1 MNQILLKK
9 NKLNQRN
16 HMLYNWLEDNRLLEP
31 QFKEGQVY
39 NKINWLINFNKM
51 YNKKR
56 NQFNTREKEVY

>member
-1 MNQILLKK
+1 
-9 NKLNQRN
+9 
-16 HMLYNWLEDNRLLEP
+16 MLYNWLEDNRLLEP